1 MNILV
6 IEDDKL
12 LTDLIIQRL
21 SREKFDVRIAV
32 DAQEGLKFIG
42 EKRPDLILLDLIL
55 PGLDGFGLLAQ
66 IRENPKTA
74 SIPVIVL
81 SNISGKEDIEHA
93 MSLGAADFLIK
104 ADFSLGGIV
113 DKIKI
118 VLSKKQLKI

>member
-32 DAQEGLKFIG
+32 DAPEGLKFIG

-55 PGLDGFGLLAQ
+55 PG
-66 IRENPKTA
+66 
-74 SIPVIVL
+74 
-81 SNISGKEDIEHA
+81 
-93 MSLGAADFLIK
+93 
-104 ADFSLGGIV
+104 
-113 DKIKI
+113 
-118 VLSKKQLKI
+118 